1 MGTMD
6 MMMSLVTIVGMEEE
20 DLNNMV
26 NMMTSME
33 TFKEEAVK
41 EIMDIMVNMVKSM
54 ETLKEEVVKE
64 IMVNMMTSMA
74 GEVEKDDQV
83 DTANMDRMATM
94 MKMMIKGMGMVMVST
109 MMKNKLK
116 ITT

>member
-20 DLNNMV
+20 NLNN
-26 NMMTSME
+26 T
-33 TFKEEAVK
+33 
-41 EIMDIMVNMVKSM
+41 VNMVMST